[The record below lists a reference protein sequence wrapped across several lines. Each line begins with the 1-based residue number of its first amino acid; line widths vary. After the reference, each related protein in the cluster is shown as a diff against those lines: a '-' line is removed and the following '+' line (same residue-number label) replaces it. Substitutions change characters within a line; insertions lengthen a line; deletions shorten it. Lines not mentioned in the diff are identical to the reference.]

1 MHRNFD
7 CFLAVGRF
15 PHHFDLQLLL
25 QHFGLRNLEQ
35 LLRVIGDDFR
45 YVEPAYIGPKLGRFP
60 DGSVERAIAAML
72 KAGIRMAESAE
83 LTFRPA

>member
-1 MHRNFD
+1 MDARRLGFRVTLIRD
-7 CFLAVGRF
+7 ACRGVG
-15 PHHFDLQLLL
+15 
-25 QHFGLRNLEQ
+25 
-35 LLRVIGDDFR
+35 
-45 YVEPAYIGPKLGRFP
+45 FP